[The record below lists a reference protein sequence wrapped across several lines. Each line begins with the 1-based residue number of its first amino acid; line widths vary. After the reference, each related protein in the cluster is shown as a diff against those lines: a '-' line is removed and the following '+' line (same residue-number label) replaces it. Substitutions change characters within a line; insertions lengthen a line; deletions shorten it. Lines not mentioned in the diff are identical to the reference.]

1 MKRAKHYKI
10 IDSVIG
16 VFLENNIG
24 TFLYDSYKLQDN
36 DDKITEVV
44 AIYNGEIKNGMNLRI
59 NSACYT
65 GDIFGC
71 NRCDCKQ
78 QLIES
83 FKYIKI
89 NGGMVIYIFDHEGRG
104 IGITN
109 KLKTLKI
116 MDYKKCSTYQ
126 AFIEG
131 GFSPDIREYGQ
142 AIAILNYLNVH
153 EVQLLT
159 NNPDKKKYL
168 ESSGIKV
175 LQTIPLII
183 KDKKIRKY
191 LLSKEKEFNH
201 VISKYIGDEE

>member
-1 MKRAKHYKI
+1 MERAKDYKI
-10 IDSVIG
+10 IDSARAVS
-16 VFLENNIG
+16 LENNIG
-24 TFLYDSYKLQDN
+24 KFLYDSYKLKDSDN
-36 DDKITEVV
+36 KITEVV
-44 AIYNGEIKNGMNLRI
+44 AIYIGEIKNGMNFRI

-83 FKYIKI
+83 LKYINL
-89 NGGMVIYIFDHEGRG
+89 NGGMIIYIFDHEGRG

-116 MDYKKCSTYQ
+116 MDYRKCSTYQ
-126 AFIEG
+126 AFLEG

-142 AIAILNYLNVH
+142 AIAILNYLNVY
-153 EVQLLT
+153 EVRLLT
-159 NNPDKKKYL
+159 NNPAKKKYL
-168 ESSGIKV
+168 ESNGIKV
-175 LQTIPLII
+175 LQTVPLVI
-183 KDKKIRKY
+183 KDKKIREY

-201 VISKYIGDEE
+201 VISTYIGDEE